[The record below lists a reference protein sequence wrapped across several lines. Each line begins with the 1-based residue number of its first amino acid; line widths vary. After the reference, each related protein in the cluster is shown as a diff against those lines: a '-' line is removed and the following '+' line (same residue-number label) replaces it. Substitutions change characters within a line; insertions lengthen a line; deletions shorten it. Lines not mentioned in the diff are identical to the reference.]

1 MPTTP
6 RDSLLESH
14 KLGFDEIES
23 PPGFFPS
30 GVLSWK
36 KESFAGP
43 ETPDPQPGQQS
54 QAYCPCLFSS
64 QGIALMPAAKA
75 ILQLRAAL
83 LPSGLTTWL
92 PAAPWM
98 GFFVFLEFPCCKGM
112 KWHGCWPGSPVC
124 VPGRSSLLGQEE
136 GEG

>member
-1 MPTTP
+1 MLTTP

-14 KLGFDEIES
+14 KLGFEEIES

-75 ILQLRAAL
+75 ILQLWQPCSLVVSPHGSL
-83 LPSGLTTWL
+83 LP
-92 PAAPWM
+92 
-98 GFFVFLEFPCCKGM
+98 
-112 KWHGCWPGSPVC
+112 HGWD
-124 VPGRSSLLGQEE
+124 SLCFWNSHVVRA
-136 GEG
+136 